1 MKKSLI
7 AIAAVGITLFA
18 CKKDPHHGND
28 KEYKPGTPP
37 GKTVQWI
44 RKATEKP
51 ATVASDFV
59 GMHLHN
65 WPDFPEWEKEYGG
78 QPSPKPPFPYGAR
91 RLWNYAEAT
100 AWCAV
105 DVGYM
110 QSETDEERNWPMLD
124 EVIDAEAAANHKLMI
139 TINGTPK
146 MLSSHPERP
155 GAYPGWPGHQ
165 YAPKDAAAFDKLRK
179 YVADLVARY
188 GNKLSYIDTNNEP
201 DPENPIPE
209 ELNYWVGTKEQ
220 HAEWHRM
227 QRLAVPR
234 RNNAPLLIGPSMV
247 VWDWEQDKVHDYS
260 LSVLVAKDTKGTR
273 LIDHLDA
280 YGFHYYDWPDS
291 DPIEYWQ
298 TLTAVRAT
306 LKAAGKEDMDIYDT
320 EHGAIDGVN
329 WDDETIALQA
339 TKVLRHSII
348 AAGFGVK
355 MIAWYSGDGNNL
367 GKPSYGGPVADALT
381 KVYNDLTGLKVY
393 EAAVLDD
400 GRCWIRGMKNGAVA
414 EFVY

>member
-1 MKKSLI
+1 MAVAGI
-7 AIAAVGITLFA
+7 ALFA
-18 CKKDPHHGND
+18 CKRDNNELPGD
-28 KEYKPGTPP
+28 GYTPGTPP
-37 GKTVQWI
+37 VTVRQWI
-44 RKATEKP
+44 RQADATP
-51 ATVASDFV
+51 VQVPSDFV
-59 GMHLHN
+59 GMHLHR
-65 WPDFPEWEKEYGG
+65 WPDLPEWEKEYGEV
-78 QPSPKPPFPYGAR
+78 PSPVPPFKYGAR

-110 QSETDEERNWPMLD
+110 QDENTEERSWDMLD
-124 EVIDAEAAANHKLMI
+124 EVIEVEAAANHKLMI

-146 MLSSHPERP
+146 VLSGHPERP

-188 GNKLSYIDTNNEP
+188 GSKLSYIDTNNEP

-209 ELNYWVGTKEQ
+209 EKNYWVGTKQE

-234 RNNAPLLIGPSMV
+234 GDNAPLLIGPSMV
-247 VWDWEQDKVHDYS
+247 VWDWEQNKVHEYS
-260 LSVLVAKDTKGTR
+260 LSVLTAKDSEGTR

-280 YGFHYYDWPDS
+280 YGFHYYNWRDA

-298 TLTAVRAT
+298 ALTAIKAT
-306 LKAAGKEDMDIYDT
+306 LKAAGKEDMAMYDT
-320 EHGAIDGVN
+320 EHGALDGMEWN
-329 WDDETIALQA
+329 DESRLQQA
-339 TKVLRHSII
+339 AQVLRHSLI
-348 AAGFGVK
+348 AAGMGVK

-367 GKPSYGGPVADALT
+367 GQPSNGGAVADALT
-381 KVYNDLTGLKVY
+381 KVYDELTGLEVH
-393 EAAVLDD
+393 EAAILDD
-400 GRCWIRGMKNGAVA
+400 GRCRIRGMKNGEVA
-414 EFVY
+414 EFIY

>member
-1 MKKSLI
+1 MKKVLI
-7 AIAAVGITLFA
+7 AIAIAGITLSA
-18 CKKDPHHGND
+18 CKRDPHPGKD
-28 KEYKPGTPP
+28 KDYTPGTPP
-37 GKTVQWI
+37 GDIRQWVRQADATPTVV
-44 RKATEKP
+44 P
-51 ATVASDFV
+51 ADFV

-65 WPDFPEWEKEYGG
+65 WPNFPEWEKEYGG
-78 QPSPKPPFPYGAR
+78 KPSPTPPFKYGAR

-105 DVGYM
+105 DIGYM
-110 QSETDEERNWPMLD
+110 ESKINEERNWTMLD
-124 EVIDAEAAANHKLMI
+124 EVINTEAAEGHKLMI

-209 ELNYWVGTKEQ
+209 ELNYWVGTKEE
-220 HAEWHRM
+220 HAEWHRV
-227 QRLAVPR
+227 QRLAVPHG
-234 RNNAPLLIGPSMV
+234 NNAPLLIGPSMV

-280 YGFHYYDWPDS
+280 YGFHYYTWPDT
-291 DPIEYWQ
+291 DPFEYWQ

-306 LKAAGKEDMDIYDT
+306 LKAAGKEDMAIYDT

-329 WDDETIALQA
+329 WNDETIGQQA
-339 TKVLRHSII
+339 TQVLRHSII

-367 GKPSYGGPVADALT
+367 GKPSYGGPVSDALT
-381 KVYNDLTGLKVY
+381 KVYNDLTGLEVH
-393 EAAVLDD
+393 EAAILKD
-400 GRCWIRGMKNGAVA
+400 GRCWIRGIKGGHIA
-414 EFVY
+414 EFIY